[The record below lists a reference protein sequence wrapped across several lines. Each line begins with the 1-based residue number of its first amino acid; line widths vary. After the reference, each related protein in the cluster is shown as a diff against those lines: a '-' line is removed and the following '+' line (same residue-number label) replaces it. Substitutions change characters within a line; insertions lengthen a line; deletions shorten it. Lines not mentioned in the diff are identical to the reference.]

1 MKNAAGESL
10 MCHLC
15 PIIIIIIIVIV
26 TVVIIVVPF
35 GTEWAWPGPVHSA

>member
-15 PIIIIIIIVIV
+15 PIIIIIIVIV

-35 GTEWAWPGPVHSA
+35 GTELDRQRNGDPN